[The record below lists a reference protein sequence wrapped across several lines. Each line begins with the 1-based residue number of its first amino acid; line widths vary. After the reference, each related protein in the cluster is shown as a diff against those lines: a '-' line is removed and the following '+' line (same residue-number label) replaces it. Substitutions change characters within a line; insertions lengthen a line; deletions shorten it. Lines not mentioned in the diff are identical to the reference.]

1 MQSSGPILNQDFDLY
16 VTKWS
21 EGPLLWQ
28 LLSKEGEAHMF
39 LLKSLFGLVN
49 EGNLR
54 QSFADSSWESFRTL
68 HNWKK
73 RIWSSMKNRVR

>member
-1 MQSSGPILNQDFDLY
+1 MQSSGPTLNQDFDLY
-16 VTKWS
+16 VTKLS
-21 EGPLLWQ
+21 EGALLWQ
-28 LLSKEGEAHMF
+28 LLSEGEAHMF

-54 QSFADSSWESFRTL
+54 QSFADLSWESFRAL